1 MSEHI
6 NAEDDIRINVANLY
20 FALQHTPELSSAI
33 EKLSTEINKAQD
45 IIAGVGDVE
54 EYTSVLELAKD
65 SATTTKNYDKTNTI
79 INKLV
84 NTCIA
89 EHKEAEAYTSDIII
103 SKESIDAGLMGEVN
117 DNLKTTQ
124 EDIDEMIKQ
133 GNQLVARY
141 EEKVAE
147 LESKKAILLAEIAAM
162 EEAARRATENNQ
174 VYSESN
180 KSIVNKT
187 SIINK
192 SIIQSIK

>member
-1 MSEHI
+1 
-6 NAEDDIRINVANLY
+6 
-20 FALQHTPELSSAI
+20 
-33 EKLSTEINKAQD
+33 
-45 IIAGVGDVE
+45 
-54 EYTSVLELAKD
+54 
-65 SATTTKNYDKTNTI
+65 
-79 INKLV
+79 
-84 NTCIA
+84 
-89 EHKEAEAYTSDIII
+89 
-103 SKESIDAGLMGEVN
+103 MGEVN

-147 LESKKAILLAEIAAM
+147 LESKKAILLAEIVAM

-187 SIINK
+187 
-192 SIIQSIK
+192 IIQSIK

>member
-1 MSEHI
+1 MS
-6 NAEDDIRINVANLY
+6 LY
-20 FALQHTPELSSAI
+20 TELASI
-33 EKLSTEINKAQD
+33 EKKLQEAKEKLNK
-45 IIAGVGDVE
+45 
-54 EYTSVLELAKD
+54 YTTIR
-65 SATTTKNYDKTNTI
+65 SAVSSLPG
-79 INKLV
+79 LV
-84 NTCIA
+84 NTCIT

-147 LESKKAILLAEIAAM
+147 LESKKAILLAEIVAM

-187 SIINK
+187 
-192 SIIQSIK
+192 IIQSIK